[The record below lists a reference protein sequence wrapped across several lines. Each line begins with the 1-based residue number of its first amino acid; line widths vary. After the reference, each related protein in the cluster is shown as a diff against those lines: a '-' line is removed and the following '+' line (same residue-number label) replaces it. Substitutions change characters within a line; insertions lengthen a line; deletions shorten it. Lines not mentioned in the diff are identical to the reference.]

1 MNGVH
6 DMGGMQGFGNVASEP
21 NEPLFHAPWERRAL
35 ALTVVTAAWR
45 KWNIDAMRHARERIP
60 PTEYLRSSYYE
71 KWIAGL
77 VDMIVRTGLVT
88 QAEIESGHA
97 APGSLKA
104 VPPLTAEQVPVSLA
118 KGSPTL
124 RDLPVAPRFKTGDAV
139 RAHNIHPTG
148 HTRLPRYARGRQ
160 GVIVRDHGVHVFAD
174 TNAHFLGEKPQHL
187 YSVRFAA
194 RELWGDT
201 AAPRDIV
208 HIDLWDDHLE
218 PA

>member
-6 DMGGMQGFGNVASEP
+6 DMGGMQGFGSIANEP

-60 PTEYLRSSYYE
+60 AAEYLRSSYYE

-77 VDMIVRTGLVT
+77 VDMMVQTGLVT
-88 QAEIESGHA
+88 QAEIESGHP
-97 APGSLKA
+97 APGSVKA
-104 VPPLTAEQVPVSLA
+104 VPPLAAKDVPDMLA
-118 KGSPTL
+118 KGTPTE
-124 RDLPVAPRFKTGDAV
+124 RDVPVAPRFKTGDAV
-139 RAHNIHPTG
+139 RARNINPTG
-148 HTRLPRYARGRQ
+148 HTRLPRYARGKQ
-160 GVIVRDHGVHVFAD
+160 GVVVRDHGVHVFAD

-194 RELWGDT
+194 RDLWGET
-201 AAPRDIV
+201 AAPRDGV